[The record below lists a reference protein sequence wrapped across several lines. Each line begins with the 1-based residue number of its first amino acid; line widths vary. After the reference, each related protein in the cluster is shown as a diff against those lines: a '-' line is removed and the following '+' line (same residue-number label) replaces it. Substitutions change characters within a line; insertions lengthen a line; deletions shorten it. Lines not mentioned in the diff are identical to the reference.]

1 MLYFQ
6 AIIHL
11 LRSEGV
17 ELNDKPIPP
26 VDKSKK
32 PKGYVAKKPS
42 EDEDWI
48 EYWYCRTLIF
58 NLDFMSML

>member
-1 MLYFQ
+1 MISALCIGFTIVFLLQ
-6 AIIHL
+6 ALIHL
-11 LRSEGV
+11 LRTEGV

-32 PKGYVAKKPS
+32 PKGYIAKKPS

-48 EYWYCRTLIF
+48 EYW
-58 NLDFMSML
+58 